1 MRKRESE
8 RRYRGE
14 YEQHSRHLP
23 RAPERPAR
31 ETGRLRSD
39 REETGS
45 LRVRETTGEHT
56 GRRKAQDYEAMRRR
70 EKKKRTAYLL
80 FTAFCA
86 LVIILLA
93 VVLRSVSDSRAF
105 SEYMELARSNY
116 YSSNFDSALT
126 YLRKAAAIEDTDEC
140 LAMTAQCYESLGNYD
155 KALETLRKMDISNP
169 QVVSWIDE
177 LEGRK
182 SVISQSDMVTVASKQ
197 YKSDT
202 AGLVL
207 DNMGLGNN
215 VIDEILQLYALDNLS
230 LVGNNISDISGL
242 SRLGGL
248 VTLNLSNN
256 LIADISPLAQLTGLR
271 TLYLDNNQITDLSP
285 LCSLVNLTT
294 LSIKGIH
301 LSEGQLKA
309 LADALPNCAIHS
321 ENVEKEVQDIS
332 FGGATFKTDVTELN
346 LSGMGIQNISA
357 LSSCKMLEKLD
368 ISGNSVSD
376 LSPLMDLPNLR
387 WLNASNN
394 YISDLRPLMGM
405 SALSFLNVSGN
416 HFSSVVPLGNITS
429 LTELH
434 VSDNTLSDLS
444 PLRNLKSLQVLGL
457 ANCGIRDEMLMP
469 LTNLTGL
476 RSLNLENNPDITG
489 ENMDNLKRVLYSCQI
504 THSDLSYMVYIDG
517 YAIRNNGTNI
527 DLSGLNIYDITNFRM
542 FTNPETVNLARNN
555 ISNLYPF
562 VDSPNRFMVKNLN
575 LSYNALSDIT
585 PIAYLPNLETLDLS
599 YNTMIS
605 SELPLMSLYNLRQ
618 LNVTGTMLTPQ
629 QIINLR
635 DTLTG
640 CHVISSYGW

>member
-14 YEQHSRHLP
+14 YEDRSRYIP
-23 RAPERPAR
+23 PVPER
-31 ETGRLRSD
+31 TGRD
-39 REETGS
+39 RGRTS
-45 LRVRETTGEHT
+45 SRRENTAPMRRREPTGEHT
-56 GRRKAQDYEAMRRR
+56 DRRKAPDYAAIRLR
-70 EKKKRTAYLL
+70 EKKKRTAYFL
-80 FTAFCA
+80 FTVFCA
-86 LVIILLA
+86 LVIIALA
-93 VVLRSVSDSRAF
+93 VVLRSVSDTRAF
-105 SEYMELARSNY
+105 NEYMEQARSNY

-126 YLRKAAAIEDTDEC
+126 YLRKAAAIEGTDEC

-155 KALETLRKMDISNP
+155 KALETLRRMDTSNP

-182 SVISQSDMVTVASKQ
+182 NVISQSNLVTVASKQ

-202 AGLVL
+202 TGLVL

-230 LVGNNISDISGL
+230 LVGNNISDISRL
-242 SRLGGL
+242 SHLGGL

-256 LIADISPLAQLTGLR
+256 LISDISSLAQLTGLR
-271 TLYLDNNQITDLSP
+271 TLYLDNNQIYDLTP
-285 LCSLVNLTT
+285 LYSLVNLTT
-294 LSIKGIH
+294 LSIKGID
-301 LSEGQLKA
+301 LTEEQLKN
-309 LADALPNCAIHS
+309 LAAALPNCAIHS

-332 FGGATFKTDVTELN
+332 FGGVTFKTDVTELN

-357 LSSCKMLEKLD
+357 LSHCKMLEKLD
-368 ISGNSVSD
+368 ISGNSISD

-416 HFSSVVPLGNITS
+416 SFSSVVPLGNIVS
-429 LTELH
+429 LSELH
-434 VSDNTLSDLS
+434 VSDNILSDIS
-444 PLRNLKSLQVLGL
+444 ALRNLKSLQTLGL
-457 ANCGIRDEMLMP
+457 ANCGLRDEMLMP

-476 RSLNLENNPDITG
+476 RSLNLENNREITG
-489 ENMDNLKRVLYSCQI
+489 ESMDNLKQVLYGCQI

-517 YAIRNNGTNI
+517 YSIRNNGTNI

-555 ISNLYPF
+555 ISNLYPLTN
-562 VDSPNRFMVKNLN
+562 SPNRMLVKNLN

-599 YNTMIS
+599 YNMMIS

-618 LNVTGTMLTPQ
+618 LNVTGTMLSPQ
-629 QIINLR
+629 QVINLR

-640 CHVISSYGW
+640 CNVISSYGW